1 MDFAASATQELRVS
15 ASSPLDIKERV
26 RQAIDIVELVERYVR
41 LRRQGRNY
49 VGLCPWHDDTHPSLQ
64 VNPERQSFRCWVC
77 DIGGDVF
84 SFVMKIEGVEFREA
98 LEMLAE
104 QAGISLAAPAA
115 QPPATRRGQFDKRT
129 LYQALAWAEKQYHDC
144 LLNHPE
150 AEPARQYLRQRGIT
164 GESIARFRL
173 GFSPLGRRL
182 LVEACRGTSVEVP
195 MLEAAGLLARS
206 SGPGEM
212 YDRFRGRL
220 LFSIHDPQSRP
231 VGFGGRL
238 IPEVPLSNPAKY
250 VNSPETPLF
259 TKGRLLYGLDL
270 AREAIR
276 KSGAALVMEGYT
288 DVIMAHQHG
297 FAQAVAV
304 LGTALGEGHLRLLRR
319 FADRIVLV
327 LDGDEAGRRR
337 AAELLELFIAHQVD
351 LHIVTLPEGSDPC
364 DFLRQHGAEAFG
376 RLIEREAVDALEF
389 AFRVATRGVDLKR
402 DVHGVDRAVE
412 RLLAVVARAPRLGP
426 GTDAQKQAREWTILG
441 KLALKFR
448 LPEETIRARL
458 RELRR
463 GAAGRAAGAAPTAA
477 PSRSAVSG
485 AAQLD
490 CYQRELLELL
500 ICCPQ
505 CLAAAR
511 GKLRAEWLSGSAGA
525 VVYETMCRLADAGE
539 VPDFDRLML
548 ALDDPGL
555 KALVVALD
563 EGGRAKGI
571 RAEVFESLLAQL
583 IAAFSRKEA
592 QQQRPAQIG
601 ALREGRLDEHRAA
614 DLLAEIIQQ
623 ERSRQGISQP
633 TDG

>member
-1 MDFAASATQELRVS
+1 MST
-15 ASSPLDIKERV
+15 SSPLDIKERV
-26 RQAIDIVELVERYVR
+26 RQAIDIVELVGRHVR

-49 VGLCPWHDDTHPSLQ
+49 VGLCPWHDDTRPSLQ

-84 SFVMKIEGVEFREA
+84 SFVMKMEGVEFREA
-98 LEMLAE
+98 LGLLAE
-104 QAGISLAAPAA
+104 QAGISLAAPSEGPSGTQGGA
-115 QPPATRRGQFDKRT
+115 FDKRK
-129 LYQALAWAEKQYHDC
+129 LYQAVAWAEKQYHQC

-164 GESIARFRL
+164 AESIERFRL
-173 GFSPLGRRL
+173 GFSLLGRRL
-182 LVEACRGTSVEVP
+182 LAEACRGTGVEVP
-195 MLEAAGLLARS
+195 VLEAAGLLARS
-206 SGPGEM
+206 TGPGDV

-220 LFSIHDPQSRP
+220 LFSIRDPQSRP

-238 IPEVPLSNPAKY
+238 IPEVPLSSPAKY

-259 TKGRLLYGLDL
+259 TKSRLLYGLDL

-276 KSGAALVMEGYT
+276 KRGAALVMEGYT

-297 FAQAVAV
+297 FEQAVAV
-304 LGTALGEGHLRLLRR
+304 LGTALGEGHIRVLKR

-327 LDGDEAGRRR
+327 LDGDEAGQRR
-337 AAELLELFIAHQVD
+337 AAEVLELFIAQQVD
-351 LHIVTLPEGSDPC
+351 LQIVTLPEGSDPC

-376 RLIEREAVDALEF
+376 RLVEREAVDALEF
-389 AFRVATRGVDLKR
+389 AFRVATRGVDVQR
-402 DVHGVDRAVE
+402 DVHAVDRAVE
-412 RLLAVVARAPRLGP
+412 RLLAVVARAPRLGT
-426 GTDAQKQAREWTILG
+426 GTDAQRQAREWTILG
-441 KLALKFR
+441 NLALKCR

-463 GAAGRAAGAAPTAA
+463 GAAGRAASSGSRVARSGGSAPA
-477 PSRSAVSG
+477 
-485 AAQLD
+485 AAQLNA
-490 CYQRELLELL
+490 YQRELMELL
-500 ICCPQ
+500 VCCPE

-511 GKLRAEWLSGSAGA
+511 GKLRAEWLAGGPGLP
-525 VVYETMCRLADAGE
+525 VYETMCRLADASE

-548 ALDDPGL
+548 ELDDPAL

-563 EGGRAKGI
+563 EGGRAKGVQ
-571 RAEVFESLLAQL
+571 AGVFESLLEQL
-583 IAAFSRKEA
+583 IAAFCRKEA

-614 DLLAEIIQQ
+614 DLLDQIIRQ
-623 ERSRQGISQP
+623 ERSRQGISEP